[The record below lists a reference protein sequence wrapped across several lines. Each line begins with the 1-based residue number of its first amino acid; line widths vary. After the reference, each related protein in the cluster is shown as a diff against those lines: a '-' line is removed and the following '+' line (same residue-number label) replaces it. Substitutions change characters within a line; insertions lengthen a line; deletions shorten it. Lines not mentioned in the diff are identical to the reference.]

1 MKRCELLIPFLFLG
15 MCLPFYSQ
23 TYKNADIIFIKN
35 KETKGKSLL
44 PNGKSKF
51 NYVGIIFIENNVP
64 MVYHSS
70 QPLSKSTL
78 DDFLKLSSDGDFSV
92 KRLIESELLSADII
106 GAMHTFAKAKLGS
119 TYDNQLNL
127 NNENLYNPEFVW
139 KIYKSAL
146 GLPLSAPKEV
156 KEYKV
161 DNPVITEFLT
171 DAYGETILNEKI
183 VAVGDIFQSQFLE

>member
-1 MKRCELLIPFLFLG
+1 MKRSKLLIPFLFLG
-15 MCLPFYSQ
+15 MCMPFYSQ
-23 TYKNADIIFIKN
+23 TYKNADIVFIKN
-35 KETKGKSLL
+35 KETKGKSLI
-44 PNGKSKF
+44 PNGKGKF

-92 KRLIESELLSADII
+92 KRLIESELLSSDII
-106 GAMHTFAKAKLGS
+106 TAMHTFAKAKLGS